1 MEPIRVLYIMGYG
14 RSGSTLLDTV
24 LGNHPQAE
32 SVGELAN
39 FHRARANG
47 EFCACRHKANEC
59 PFWTEVWRRWQEVVG
74 EETSRYHELQMS
86 FERLRYM
93 PRLILGSTLGSS
105 GLKRYREWTRAL
117 FEAIAAVSGQQVIVD
132 SSKNPGRGLALAG
145 TPGLDVRLI
154 HLVRD
159 CRGVAYSRSK
169 QFKRSVEAGL
179 EKEIRPVSARSTAIS
194 WVGFNGFSSLIRRL
208 GHSGRGMLLRYED
221 LVSDPLPTLDA
232 IAAVT
237 DLDMGSLQKKL
248 ADGESFE
255 FGHTVSGN
263 RVRMTGSLRL
273 RPDLAWTQEMPE
285 DARKAVWRVSG
296 PLMRS
301 YGYKRVGSS

>member
-14 RSGSTLLDTV
+14 RSGSTLLDTI

-59 PFWTEVWRRWQEVVG
+59 PFWTEVWGRWREAVG
-74 EETSRYHELQMS
+74 EETSRYQELQMR
-86 FERLRYM
+86 FERLRHL
-93 PRLILGSTLGSS
+93 PRLVLGSAFASPS
-105 GLKRYREWTRAL
+105 LKRYRRWTRAL
-117 FEAIAAVSGQQVIVD
+117 FEAVAAVSGQRVIVD
-132 SSKNPGRGLALAG
+132 SSKNPGRGFALAG

-169 QFKRSVEAGL
+169 QFERSIEAGL
-179 EKEIRPVSARSTAIS
+179 EKEIRPVSARSTAVS
-194 WVGFNGFSSLIRRL
+194 WAGFNGFSSAIRRL
-208 GHSGRGMLLRYED
+208 GAGGRGMLLRYED
-221 LVSDPLPTLDA
+221 LVAEPLPTLDA
-232 IAAVT
+232 VGAVT
-237 DLDMGSLQKKL
+237 GLDMELLKEKL
-248 ADGESFE
+248 AAGESFD

-273 RPDLAWTQEMPE
+273 RPDLAWTNEMPE
-285 DARKAVWRVSG
+285 DARRTVWRVSG

-301 YGYKRVGSS
+301 YGYRR

>member
-14 RSGSTLLDTV
+14 RSGSTLLDTM
-24 LGNHPQAE
+24 LGNHPEVE

-47 EFCACRHKANEC
+47 EFCACRHKATEC
-59 PFWTEVWRRWQEVVG
+59 PFWTAVWQRWQESVG
-74 EETSRYHELQMS
+74 AESDRYYELQSRY
-86 FERLRYM
+86 ERLRQL
-93 PRLILGSTLGSS
+93 PRLVLGSTFHTAQLTT
-105 GLKRYREWTRAL
+105 YRKWTRAL
-117 FEAIAAVSGQQVIVD
+117 FESVAAISGKRVVVD

-179 EKEIRPVSARSTAIS
+179 EKEIRPVSARRTATS
-194 WVGFNGFSSLIRRL
+194 WAGFNGFSSLIRRF
-208 GHSGRGMLLRYED
+208 GHSGSSMLLRYED
-221 LVSDPLPTLDA
+221 LVAEPLPTLEA
-232 IAAVT
+232 IGRVT
-237 DLDMGSLQKKL
+237 GLDMKALQEKL
-248 ADGESFE
+248 SNGEAFG

-273 RPDLAWTQEMPE
+273 KPDLAWVEEMPG
-285 DARKAVWRVSG
+285 DARNTVWRVSG

-301 YGYKRVGSS
+301 YGYER